1 MTRRLFF
8 LLLCSATLWLALYSL
23 ADDAKPN
30 PDNAELAVADQ
41 LYKSGKFAE
50 AADKYQALVK
60 ADPSLVAA
68 QAGLVRSLLREQKI
82 DDAQAAANG
91 ALAAQPNS
99 ALVLAAMGDVDFR
112 LGKMPEAETSY
123 QKALKIDP
131 KLIHGYLGLAR
142 IYRAFSLY
150 RHAYDEL
157 QRAHEI
163 APDNPEVQ
171 RRWFNQLPRRQR
183 IAAIEAYLAGPHPD
197 NPEETDSLQHYLA
210 FLKATVDQ
218 PVHACKLVSKVEQTD
233 TKLEAMRRDPQHIF
247 GYGLIVKLN
256 GHDERLQLD
265 TGASGIV
272 ISPKVAEKAG
282 LTRLTEERYMGIGDK
297 GAQTGY
303 LALAAQI
310 RVGDLEYQDC
320 IVHVGG
326 RATINS
332 EDGLVGA
339 DVFASYL
346 IDIDIPDQKL
356 RLSPLPPRPDETA
369 APASLKTDGEPQ
381 ANSEEKPEGGADQK
395 AEEPGAGKSVTAEA
409 PRHLPRDRYVAPEM
423 AKWTPVFRFGH
434 ALLIPTRVNDSPS
447 MLFLID
453 TGAGR
458 NTLSTRAASQVTKIS
473 SDPNAHIKGL
483 SGDVSNVY
491 RAEKAT
497 LVFGHF
503 AQKNQ
508 EMVTF
513 DLSDLSR
520 NLGTEVSGILGFD
533 LLHMLQIKIDYRDGL
548 VDFAYDPSRWH

>member
-68 QAGLVRSLLREQKI
+68 QAGFVRSLLREQKI
-82 DDAQAAANG
+82 DDALAAANG

-112 LGKMPEAETSY
+112 LGKMPEAETCY

-171 RRWFNQLPRRQR
+171 RLWFSHLSRRQR

-282 LTRLTEERYMGIGDK
+282 LTRLSEERYMGIGDK

-369 APASLKTDGEPQ
+369 APASLKTDDEPQ
-381 ANSEEKPEGGADQK
+381 ANPEEKPEGGADQK
-395 AEEPGAGKSVTAEA
+395 AEEPGAGQTRNCRG
-409 PRHLPRDRYVAPEM
+409 P
-423 AKWTPVFRFGH
+423 TPSAQRPLCG
-434 ALLIPTRVNDSPS
+434 
-447 MLFLID
+447 
-453 TGAGR
+453 
-458 NTLSTRAASQVTKIS
+458 
-473 SDPNAHIKGL
+473 
-483 SGDVSNVY
+483 SGDGKVDAGVSF
-491 RAEKAT
+491 RARAPDT
-497 LVFGHF
+497 H
-503 AQKNQ
+503 
-508 EMVTF
+508 
-513 DLSDLSR
+513 SR
-520 NLGTEVSGILGFD
+520 E
-533 LLHMLQIKIDYRDGL
+533 
-548 VDFAYDPSRWH
+548 